1 MRLKLHF
8 INSRII
14 YLITLKHFVF
24 ILATIFLLGCASHIQ
39 QLNIANSHDIE
50 KANSNKAYS
59 HYLNG
64 ALYDF
69 QDQYE
74 KAFIEYQLASLF
86 DSSSAQIQKAIARNL
101 IRMQEYEGAIKHLQK
116 SHKLNPKDLETL
128 NYLAESYYHL
138 NKFQES
144 IRTYKKL
151 FSLDPYN
158 TNVQNNLIYLYNHLK
173 MDEELAGFY
182 KNMMEHYP
190 GNIKFNIQY
199 ALVSIRQHNLNEA
212 QKILEDVVKK
222 DSSQL
227 EALLVLGN
235 LYEANKDTTNAIYTY
250 RNILSQDPNNEE
262 ILNRLYR
269 IYRTRREWEQIESIY
284 RSIINHYHNHS
295 QARLILG
302 ETYYYQKKWEEA
314 KAVTKPVLND
324 ENYSPAAY
332 ELLGRIAFE
341 EENYD
346 EAENYF
352 NQVTILNPQNR
363 YGWIFLVIIYN
374 RQEQYEKSLR
384 VMQDALTIHTNDI
397 DLLGMYGSTLSEAG
411 RNEDALEPLE
421 KALKLDQDN
430 ITTVSSIAAVYDKL
444 KMWNKSDSLYQ
455 ESLKKYPDN
464 ALLLNNY
471 SYSLA
476 QRGIQL
482 DLALDLATRALE
494 SEPDNGAYLDTKG
507 WVYFKMGQYDLALE
521 HIKKAL
527 DSREESAE
535 VLEHLGEVYFKLG
548 QTEQARHYWEKAFE
562 KDPANSE
569 LQQKLQAL

>member
-1 MRLKLHF
+1 MNF
-8 INSRII
+8 RIL
-14 YLITLKHFVF
+14 YLMMLKHFVF
-24 ILATIFLLGCASHIQ
+24 ILAIIFISGCASHVQ
-39 QLNIANSHDIE
+39 QLDNTKNYKIE
-50 KANSNKAYS
+50 KSKSDKAYS

-74 KAFIEYQLASLF
+74 KAFIEYQLASLY
-86 DSSSAQIQKAIARNL
+86 DSTSAQIQKAIARNL
-101 IRMQEYEGAIKHLQK
+101 IRMEEYEGAIRHLQK

-151 FSLDPYN
+151 LSLDPYN

-182 KNMMEHYP
+182 KKMMDYYP
-190 GNIKFNIQY
+190 GDSKFNIQY
-199 ALVSIRQHNLNEA
+199 ALVSIRQRNLNEA
-212 QKILEDVVKK
+212 QKVLEDVVKR

-227 EALLVLGN
+227 EAFLVLGN

-250 RNILSQDPNNEE
+250 RIILSQDPNNEE

-269 IYRTRREWEQIESIY
+269 IYRTRREWGQIENIY
-284 RSIINHYHNHS
+284 KPMIVHQHNHS
-295 QARLILG
+295 QARLILA
-302 ETYYYQKKWEEA
+302 ETYFYQEKWEEA
-314 KAVTKPVLND
+314 KAVTTPVLND
-324 ENYSPAAY
+324 EDYSPAAY

-346 EAENYF
+346 EAEKYF
-352 NQVTILNPQNR
+352 NQLTILNPKNR

-374 RQEQYEKSLR
+374 RQQQYEKSLR
-384 VMQDALTIHTNDI
+384 VLQDALTIHANDI

-411 RNEDALEPLE
+411 RNEDALKPLE
-421 KALKLDQDN
+421 KALNLDQDN
-430 ITTVSSIAAVYDKL
+430 MTTVSSIAAVYDKL

-455 ESLKKYPDN
+455 ESLKKHPDN

-482 DLALDLATRALE
+482 ELALDLVTRALE
-494 SEPDNGAYLDTKG
+494 SEPNNGAYLDTKG

-548 QTEQARHYWEKAFE
+548 QTEQAKYYWEKAFE